1 MAQYAVAMQMP
12 VLCLSAE
19 PWRVG
24 VVICSSYVPNNTRD
38 KKYRPL
44 KNLADWKVDNTLAIQ
59 LSKW

>member
-1 MAQYAVAMQMP
+1 LPSVCHPRGRAMAQYAVAMQMP

-44 KNLADWKVDNTLAIQ
+44 RT
-59 LSKW
+59 